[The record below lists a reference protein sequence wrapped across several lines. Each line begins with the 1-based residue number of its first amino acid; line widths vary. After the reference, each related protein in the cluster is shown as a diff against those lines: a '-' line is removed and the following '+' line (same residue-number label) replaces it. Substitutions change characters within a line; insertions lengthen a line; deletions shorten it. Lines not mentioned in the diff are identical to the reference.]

1 MSNLETIASITF
13 PAKEIIQQGS
23 WGERSLGRH
32 ASTMTLYR
40 QGADVFLEWD
50 FPSLET
56 TETIGLGLEGKR
68 IVDYDG
74 VMSFP
79 RPAYKWLRSLGYV
92 ISRDII

>member
-1 MSNLETIASITF
+1 MTLETVATTTF
-13 PAKEIIQQGS
+13 PALPFVSEGS
-23 WGERSLGRH
+23 WGSRNVGKH

-40 QGADVFLEWD
+40 ENEQLFIEWD
-50 FPSLET
+50 IPALET

-79 RPAYKWLRSLGYV
+79 RPAVKWLRSLGYV
-92 ISRDII
+92 IAKDVI